1 MAAAGPEEGSRW
13 LTFRGGLAPQEA
25 GVSVSVFFY
34 IKKAGRQ
41 ERRTTKSQSENRKQE
56 GLSHV
61 GFCQHGMQTLFP
73 WKNSQKRRSSGG
85 KIQNGLNVLEAHQGN
100 GKESRPHG
108 CLTGAGSAGSQS
120 ATTPHPSE
128 HTDDAAALGTSSLV

>member
-41 ERRTTKSQSENRKQE
+41 ERRTRAN
-56 GLSHV
+56 
-61 GFCQHGMQTLFP
+61 
-73 WKNSQKRRSSGG
+73 QKT
-85 KIQNGLNVLEAHQGN
+85 
-100 GKESRPHG
+100 ESKK
-108 CLTGAGSAGSQS
+108 
-120 ATTPHPSE
+120 
-128 HTDDAAALGTSSLV
+128 D